1 MIFGINY
8 LNVLFN
14 ISPNVFVLSP
24 VIFFF
29 FLLSVTA
36 VNLKSSKDYL
46 TGNCQSFVGEV
57 IGKPKYVHS
66 MSRIKSGVVQEM
78 GCSEEQQVVLSG
90 QQGHILSCPV
100 CPEDM
105 NK

>member
-29 FLLSVTA
+29 LLSVTA
-36 VNLKSSKDYL
+36 VNLKSSNDYL

-66 MSRIKSGVVQEM
+66 MSRINSGVAQ
-78 GCSEEQQVVLSG
+78 
-90 QQGHILSCPV
+90 
-100 CPEDM
+100 
-105 NK
+105 